1 MPIYEYRC
9 QRCNSKF
16 EKLVLGAAGPP
27 ADGITCPH
35 CGGSQVQFEFSA
47 FAVVGSEGEK
57 SASSRGGSACPSG
70 ICGLPPGEEN

>member
-9 QRCNSKF
+9 QNCNTRF

-27 ADGITCPH
+27 ADGITCPR

-47 FAVVGSEGEK
+47 FAIVGSEKGK
-57 SASSRGGSACPSG
+57 SASSSESRACPSG
-70 ICGLPPGEEN
+70 ICGLPPGEES